1 MDVRKD
7 FMNSMRSPENIL
19 INIDGKRVFV
29 SPAAISAEANN
40 IVQYYSEQIKRS
52 TTNEQKSYW
61 QDAATDD
68 LMNHLNSYNKIR
80 SNTDSKL

>member
-1 MDVRKD
+1 
-7 FMNSMRSPENIL
+7 MRSPENVL
-19 INIDGKRVFV
+19 INIGGQRVFI

-40 IVQYYSEQIKRS
+40 IVQYYANQIKNS

-61 QDAATDD
+61 QDVATED
-68 LMNHLNSYNKIR
+68 LTYHLNSYNKIR